1 MVNKNSS
8 QDAIMGSGLHLY
20 ALSMVR
26 HAWQPFGVLE
36 GCFSSIGVVM
46 AKIKDIIWSIVMT
59 VSAIRKYGV
68 YDAYIRIIKELH
80 EERLKYW
87 KNTGKHWKL

>member
-1 MVNKNSS
+1 
-8 QDAIMGSGLHLY
+8 MGSGLHLY
-20 ALSMVR
+20 VLSMVR
-26 HAWQPFGVLE
+26 HASSRLGFQR
-36 GCFSSIGVVM
+36 GCFPPIGAVM

-68 YDAYIRIIKELH
+68 HDAHTRITKELH

-87 KNTGKHWKL
+87 KNTGKHWKS